1 VLYQLSYTR
10 DNEQAMM
17 RWNCSESS
25 TFSLYIT
32 AFAALAKIMATIKDV
47 AARAGVSHT
56 TVSHVVNK
64 TKRVSDHVRNDV
76 EAAIRELGYVPNNV
90 ARSLKQRTTQTI
102 GLLIS
107 NSTNPFFAELACGIE
122 DACYRRGYSVVL
134 CNSEDDPKREQAYLR
149 VLLEKRVDGLII
161 GSTGEN
167 NTFTNQLQQLRVP
180 LMIIDR
186 PIPGVH
192 SNLVQVDHEQ
202 GGYLAT
208 KHLLELGHRE
218 IGCIAGPSTAIV
230 SLYRVAGYRRALA
243 EAGLPYREELVVESD
258 FTCEGGYQSAAH
270 LLQRAKFTAVFAGN
284 DLMGIG
290 VLRWAKEQRISVPE
304 QLSVIGFDDIEL
316 CRYVYPALTTVG
328 HSIRRQGE
336 VATATLIQSIIT
348 GSPHRQIML
357 EPSVFIRESTARI

>member
-1 VLYQLSYTR
+1 
-10 DNEQAMM
+10 MM

-25 TFSLYIT
+25 TFSLYTT

-167 NTFTNQLQQLRVP
+167 NTFANQLQQLRVP

-218 IGCIAGPSTAIV
+218 IGCIAGP
-230 SLYRVAGYRRALA
+230 
-243 EAGLPYREELVVESD
+243 
-258 FTCEGGYQSAAH
+258 
-270 LLQRAKFTAVFAGN
+270 
-284 DLMGIG
+284 
-290 VLRWAKEQRISVPE
+290 
-304 QLSVIGFDDIEL
+304 
-316 CRYVYPALTTVG
+316 
-328 HSIRRQGE
+328 
-336 VATATLIQSIIT
+336 
-348 GSPHRQIML
+348 
-357 EPSVFIRESTARI
+357 

>member
-32 AFAALAKIMATIKDV
+32 ASAALAKIMATIKDV

-270 LLQRAKFTAVFAGN
+270 LLQRAEFTAVFAGN